1 MKKNVN
7 KLIAASLVTTMGLG
21 YINYPVQAQE
31 ETEVNVP
38 NTIED
43 GTGQEQTDIVEE
55 QDKESDDTT
64 DVKEPTEDTETVVEA
79 ETNTATDEE
88 PVVQTLNEAATHAE
102 NNAGSFNVTGGTN
115 GN

>member
-31 ETEVNVP
+31 ETEVNVS
-38 NTIED
+38 NTVED

-55 QDKESDDTT
+55 PDKETDDTT
-64 DVKEPTEDTETVVEA
+64 DVTDPAEDTESVVE
-79 ETNTATDEE
+79 E
-88 PVVQTLNEAATHAE
+88 
-102 NNAGSFNVTGGTN
+102 
-115 GN
+115 